1 MQTYGVVR
9 QTLDVDCVATD
20 PGRRILAR
28 ALKESGY
35 EVCQQTPVF
44 TRYRHDSPW
53 LMDVDVLLVDAS
65 TYERLLLDSRPWRAG
80 TSTWRVPSLPHL
92 VAMKLH
98 AIRQNPARLGRD
110 LADII
115 SLLQQNPDV
124 VSRDELLAL
133 CERFGPPGMGETIV
147 GLLAWNR

>member
-1 MQTYGVVR
+1 MQAYGVVR
-9 QTLDVDCVATD
+9 QTLDVDCVAAEQ
-20 PGRRILAR
+20 GSLILAR

-35 EVCQQTPVF
+35 EVCEQTPVF
-44 TRYRHDSPW
+44 VRYRHDSPW

-65 TYERLLLDSRPWRAG
+65 TYEGLLLDSRPWRAG

-115 SLLQQNPDV
+115 SLLQQNPEV
-124 VSRDELLAL
+124 VSRGELLAL
-133 CERFGPPGMGETIV
+133 CESFGPPGIGEKIV
-147 GLLAWNR
+147 GLVPWNR